1 MYPSPEGSETRPSK
15 LIHPDTP
22 PGPEK
27 IPYRNVAFYG
37 RTLEEY
43 EWMFHLTRDRL
54 SGLRVL
60 DCHGRASSFVA
71 EGVRLGIETR
81 AVDPLYDQT
90 PRSLEGVGRA
100 DMIEVLRKTRERPEL
115 YNFDFLKDLGNVK
128 ALRETALSRFLKD
141 YPSGLAQGRYLS
153 GQLPELPFGDDTF
166 DLVLNNHYLFLYGD
180 HFDYETVFASCR
192 EMSRICDF
200 EKEGEVRIYPLLG
213 HNTRPYQHLQRLRI
227 DLFHKEG
234 ISAEIVEIP
243 FQFLRG
249 SNQMMILR
257 GR

>member
-1 MYPSPEGSETRPSK
+1 MSSSPEDSEARSSE

-22 PGPEK
+22 PRPEK
-27 IPYRNVAFYG
+27 IHYQNVAFYG

-43 EWMFHLTRDRL
+43 EWMFHLKKDRL
-54 SGLRVL
+54 CGLRVL

-71 EGVRLGIETR
+71 EGVREGIE
-81 AVDPLYDQT
+81 ACALDPLYDQT

-100 DMIEVLRKTRERPEL
+100 DMIEVLRKTRQRPEL
-115 YNFDFLKDLGNVK
+115 YNFDFLKDIDTVQ
-128 ALRETALSRFLKD
+128 ALRETALERFLKD
-141 YPSGLAQGRYLS
+141 YPSGLAQGRYWS
-153 GQLPELPFGDDTF
+153 GQLPELPFGEDTF

-180 HFDYETVFASCR
+180 HFDYETVLASCR
-192 EMSRICDF
+192 EMSRVCAF
-200 EKEGEVRIYPLLG
+200 ESGGEVRIYPLLG

-227 DLFHKEG
+227 DLFHNEG

-243 FQFLRG
+243 FQFLKG